1 MSVNLTLLTVMGAL
15 YACGIYLILER
26 SLTRVLLGLML
37 LANATN
43 LLILATGGYAG
54 LAPLYNKDTAPQEYT
69 DPLPQAL
76 ILTSIVISFAVTAFM
91 LGIIYRTWVLARQDE
106 IQDDVEDLR
115 VAETPSFDAEDD
127 AAIPVETSEF
137 PLTMLG
143 GDGAP
148 SPTTPRRRRRPDGR
162 GPADRQ
168 DRPPRTPPLKSSPAR
183 RTSTPRPGRRCEVN
197 IASFAPLAV
206 VLPILGAALTFLLI
220 RHSRAQRTVSIAR
233 AVPDPAAGVPAA
245 GLRVGR
251 RNRRGEHRRLAAALG
266 HRDGGGPV
274 LLPHAGGVLRGQP
287 RRAGLRHRAGHG
299 RRRPGRAGVD
309 LPPHVPDPGG
319 RACPTRSCPG
329 TCSTC
334 TWASRSC

>member
-54 LAPLYNKDTAPQEYT
+54 LAPFFSKDTDPRAYN

-106 IQDDVEDLR
+106 IQDDVEDRR

-127 AAIPVETSEF
+127 AVIPAETSEF

-143 GDGAP
+143 SDGAGTD
-148 SPTTPRRRRRPDGR
+148 SSDTDL
-162 GPADRQ
+162 ADS
-168 DRPPRTPPLKSSPAR
+168 DSAATDSAATIKAGGK
-183 RTSTPRPGRRCEVN
+183 T
-197 IASFAPLAV
+197 ILAED
-206 VLPILGAALTFLLI
+206 AALEEKPGSANV
-220 RHSRAQRTVSIAR
+220 H
-233 AVPDPAAGVPAA
+233 P
-245 GLRVGR
+245 
-251 RNRRGEHRRLAAALG
+251 
-266 HRDGGGPV
+266 GPE
-274 LLPHAGGVLRGQP
+274 GGVK
-287 RRAGLRHRAGHG
+287 
-299 RRRPGRAGVD
+299 
-309 LPPHVPDPGG
+309 
-319 RACPTRSCPG
+319 
-329 TCSTC
+329 
-334 TWASRSC
+334 